1 MIYNQTPQTPEDIRR
16 QEIEA
21 LSTQGN
27 DFQPLRGE
35 GSPMENDGRNSL
47 IAIGVGA
54 LLGRFFRGR
63 NG

>member
-16 QEIEA
+16 QEIET

-27 DFQPLRGE
+27 DFQPLRGAD
-35 GSPMENDGRNSL
+35 SPMGNDGRNAL

-54 LLGRFFRGR
+54 LLGRLFGR
-63 NG
+63 KN